1 MAKNMIPGCH
11 FDSTDSSSN
20 NYNKCF
26 LVWVLPICPSIKRL
40 IILKTRLKVIFI
52 PFYRENWEYI
62 ISSRV
67 HSKIQSWQFN
77 SLLIPKLVLLRVDNR
92 VSLWAL

>member
-20 NYNKCF
+20 NYSKCF

-40 IILKTRLKVIFI
+40 IILKTRLKEVFLSH
-52 PFYRENWEYI
+52 FTE
-62 ISSRV
+62 
-67 HSKIQSWQFN
+67 KIEST
-77 SLLIPKLVLLRVDNR
+77 
-92 VSLWAL
+92 